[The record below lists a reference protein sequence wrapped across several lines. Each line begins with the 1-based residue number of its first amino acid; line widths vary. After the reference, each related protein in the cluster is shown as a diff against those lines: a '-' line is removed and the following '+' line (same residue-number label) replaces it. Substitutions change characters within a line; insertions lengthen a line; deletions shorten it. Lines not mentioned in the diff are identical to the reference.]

1 MKIFFFFFGILPYW
15 FKVHKHLSEILG
27 CWALTFPNVGW
38 IGTLRA
44 LGDIF
49 NINAFFDIHAI
60 LAAIMFITWVVLF
73 GLTAL
78 AFFRGKIF
86 FTKNNDIWSDSE
98 LGLGGNKVTDGDDVE
113 KGNSQ
118 PQQQQQQRDSSNQG
132 MELAAEM
139 LAPGFRAS
147 MAPSASR
154 GSRWMP
160 SSSRLPL
167 NEPRSGWY
175 P

>member
-1 MKIFFFFFGILPYW
+1 
-15 FKVHKHLSEILG
+15 
-27 CWALTFPNVGW
+27 
-38 IGTLRA
+38 
-44 LGDIF
+44 
-49 NINAFFDIHAI
+49 
-60 LAAIMFITWVVLF
+60 MFITWVVLF

-98 LGLGGNKVTDGDDVE
+98 LGLGGHKVTDGDDVE
-113 KGNSQ
+113 KGNS
-118 PQQQQQQRDSSNQG
+118 QQQQRDSSNQG

-154 GSRWMP
+154 GSRWMA
-160 SSSRLPL
+160 SSSGLPH